1 MFIGGNDNFYNIKFE
16 PESAENKKMD
26 NYKQDIHQ
34 IDAKYSD
41 QQQVPFV

>member
-26 NYKQDIHQ
+26 IHQ
-34 IDAKYSD
+34 IDVKYSD